1 MRTMMTIILGVTML
15 AVLANPAEAGR
26 RRRMFQG
33 QPAGQPHHGQVH
45 HGQTMAQ
52 FNERHPPLDPRE
64 VYPKY
69 YGGFH
74 ARQLQNIGIPTGDIG
89 IRGNGITATPW

>member
-1 MRTMMTIILGVTML
+1 MRTMMTIVLGITML

-33 QPAGQPHHGQVH
+33 QPAGQPHHGQA
-45 HGQTMAQ
+45 MAQ

-69 YGGFH
+69 YGGIH

>member
-1 MRTMMTIILGVTML
+1 MRTMMTIVLGVTLL
-15 AVLANPAEAGR
+15 AVLASPVEAGR

-33 QPAGQPHHGQVH
+33 QPHQGHTAAP
-45 HGQTMAQ
+45 
-52 FNERHPPLDPRE
+52 FNDRHPPLDPRE

-69 YGGFH
+69 YGGIH
-74 ARQLQNIGIPTGDIG
+74 ARHLQNIGIPTGDIG